1 MKIKQSALF
10 SDKRIFIFFSNW
22 TASKP
27 SFIFR
32 YQTKRKTNP
41 THWIK
46 LNFLTPI
53 AFRPKMPFSDG
64 PNPAA
69 WRVTA
74 FKHTVCQKKYVFSKF
89 FWQIKIAK
97 KLHFIDNLSRSV
109 GSVHPTFPIS
119 GEHSLRA
126 AALNN
131 DFVFVYSLCFI
142 ALPVRASF
150 LPRRLVFRRPPHRRI
165 KQIHTKSSNN
175 SFAYCT
181 ETAQDSS
188 IQNFPP

>member
-10 SDKRIFIFFSNW
+10 SDKRIFIFFYGCAAFQ
-22 TASKP
+22 TF
-27 SFIFR
+27 FITR
-32 YQTKRKTNP
+32 YQTKRKTNT

-46 LNFLTPI
+46 LNFLTPTT
-53 AFRPKMPFSDG
+53 FRPKMPFSDG

-97 KLHFIDNLSRSV
+97 KLHFIDNHPRSV
-109 GSVHPTFPIS
+109 GSVHPPFPIS
-119 GEHSLRA
+119 GEPPFALPHSTMILFLCILSVLSPSPWGLLFCPADWFSDGLRA
-126 AALNN
+126 AALNR
-131 DFVFVYSLCFI
+131 FI
-142 ALPVRASF
+142 QNLQITRLPIAWK
-150 LPRRLVFRRPPHRRI
+150 RR
-165 KQIHTKSSNN
+165 KN
-175 SFAYCT
+175 
-181 ETAQDSS
+181 SS